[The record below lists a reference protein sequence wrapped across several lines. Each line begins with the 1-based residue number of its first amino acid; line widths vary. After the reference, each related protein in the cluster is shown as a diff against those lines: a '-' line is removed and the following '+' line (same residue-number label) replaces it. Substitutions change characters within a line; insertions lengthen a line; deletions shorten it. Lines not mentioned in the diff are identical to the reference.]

1 LFGLSNIFSAGRKAR
16 EITTSRD
23 LLKHMNQANSFA
35 GVSVTPLRAMQQA
48 TVFSCV
54 KVRAETFAQ
63 CSPVIYE
70 RMPDGGKRRADEHW
84 MAKLLRER
92 PGEGYTPFEFLE
104 KASLDL
110 DLRGDHY
117 SYMVW
122 SGDEVK
128 EFIPL
133 SPDDVTTTRNKE
145 TRRLEHKVQG
155 LEVRGKDTFSSKE
168 IFHVRDLSIDG
179 VTGLS
184 KISQCRHSIGLT
196 MACERHGATVFKNGA
211 APSGIMEF
219 PNELTDPQHKRLQKD
234 LDENWNGLKA
244 NRTMILES
252 GGKFSVVSV
261 ANKDAQYLETR
272 QFQRSEICGI
282 FRVPPHMIG
291 DQSRSTFNNIE
302 HLSLDFIKFGTVPEL
317 RRFESA
323 VNCGILR
330 GTGFYLEFLV
340 DSLVR
345 GDLKSRMEA
354 YSIAI
359 SNGIMKPNEARAK
372 ENAEPDDFGND
383 LMMMANVVPLR
394 LSGQTIAPAPGAAPD
409 PEPDP
414 QDPAENGPVDTDLN
428 PEDDPNAL

>member
-1 LFGLSNIFSAGRKAR
+1 MFGLSKIFGAGRKAR
-16 EITTSRD
+16 EITTPRE
-23 LLKHMNQANSFA
+23 LQKRLNQANSFA
-35 GVSVTPLRAMQQA
+35 GVDVTPLRAMQQA
-48 TVFSCV
+48 TVFACV

-70 RMPDGGKRRADEHW
+70 RLPGGGKRRADDHW

-92 PGEGYTPFEFLE
+92 PGEGYTPFEFFE
-104 KASLDL
+104 KVSSDL
-110 DLRGDHY
+110 DTRGNHY
-117 SYMVW
+117 SYMVR

-133 SPDDVTTTRNKE
+133 GPDEVTAHRNKD
-145 TRRLEHKVQG
+145 TRKMEYRVPG
-155 LEVRGKDTFSSKE
+155 LAVRGKDLFTNNE
-168 IFHVRDLSIDG
+168 ILHVRDLSLDG
-179 VTGLS
+179 VVGLS
-184 KISQCRHSIGLT
+184 KIAQCRHSIGLT

-219 PNELTDPQHKRLQKD
+219 PHELTDPQHKRLQKD

-272 QFQRSEICGI
+272 QFQRSEICGF

-302 HLSLDFIKFGTVPEL
+302 HLSLDFVKFGTVPEL

-323 VNCGILR
+323 VNSGVLL
-330 GTGFYLEFLV
+330 GTNYYLEFLV

-372 ENAEPDDFGND
+372 ENAEPDEHGND

-394 LSGQTIAPAPGAAPD
+394 LSGQVSAPD
-409 PEPDP
+409 PSPTPDAPQEPVQPVDEPPDP
-414 QDPAENGPVDTDLN
+414 EESA
-428 PEDDPNAL
+428 A

>member
-48 TVFSCV
+48 TVFSSE

-70 RMPDGGKRRADEHW
+70 RLADGGKRRADNHW

-92 PGEGYTPFEFLE
+92 PGEGYTPFEFFE
-104 KASLDL
+104 KVSMDL
-110 DLRGDHY
+110 DLRGDHF
-117 SYMVW
+117 SYMIRA
-122 SGDEVK
+122 GDEVK

-133 SPDDVTTTRNKE
+133 MPDQVERKRNPDTRKME
-145 TRRLEHKVQG
+145 YRVQG
-155 LEVRGKDTFSSKE
+155 LEVKGKDVFGSKE
-168 IFHVRDLSIDG
+168 ILHVRDLSIDG
-179 VTGLS
+179 VNGLS

-323 VNCGILR
+323 VNCGILY
-330 GTGFYLEFLV
+330 GTPFYLEFLV

-345 GDLKSRMEA
+345 GDLKSRMES
-354 YSIAI
+354 YGKAI
-359 SNGIMKPNEARAK
+359 QTGIMTPNEVRAK
-372 ENAEPDDFGND
+372 ENLEADDYGND
-383 LMMMANVVPLR
+383 LLMMANVVPLR
-394 LSGQTIAPAPGAAPD
+394 LAGQTPAPPTIEQAVVVEDEAP
-409 PEPDP
+409 PEEPSD
-414 QDPAENGPVDTDLN
+414 ELN
-428 PEDDPNAL
+428 PEGERDAV

>member
-1 LFGLSNIFSAGRKAR
+1 
-16 EITTSRD
+16 
-23 LLKHMNQANSFA
+23 MNQANSFA

-70 RMPDGGKRRADEHW
+70 RLPGGGKRRADDHW

-92 PGEGYTPFEFLE
+92 PGEGYTPFEFFE

-133 SPDDVTTTRNKE
+133 SPDDVTTTRNKD

-155 LEVRGKDTFSSKE
+155 LDVRGKDVFTSKD
-168 IFHVRDLSIDG
+168 ILHVRDLSIDG
-179 VTGLS
+179 ATGLS

-219 PNELTDPQHKRLQKD
+219 PHELTKEQHKQLQKD
-234 LDENWNGLKA
+234 LDENWNGIKS

-252 GGKFSVVSV
+252 GGKFSTVSV

-323 VNCGILR
+323 VNCGILL
-330 GTGFYLEFLV
+330 GTNFYLEFLV

-345 GDLKSRMEA
+345 GDLKSRMESYA
-354 YSIAI
+354 VAI

-372 ENAEPDDFGND
+372 ENAEPDEFGDD

-394 LSGQTIAPAPGAAPD
+394 LARQVAAPPATEPVAKPMDAPTDNTDNVD
-409 PEPDP
+409 PLE
-414 QDPAENGPVDTDLN
+414 A
-428 PEDDPNAL
+428 DPNAV